1 MNLNQDFQ
9 EFVELFVA
17 HEVEFL
23 IVGGY
28 ALAAH
33 GHPRYTRD
41 LDVWVWIGAENAQ
54 RIITAIGEFGFGELG
69 LTAADFQEPD
79 VMVQL
84 GREPQRIDILT
95 FASGLHFAD
104 ASKNWN
110 DSEHWWITNLLLGDI
125 IVPYMGWAQAWS
137 EPCEKKEVLEATDQ
151 FILSLS
157 NEEKELLKSAAN
169 AEQRTK
175 EQQLLITSAAN
186 NINDNRKAYRDSLN
200 NAIDQGLKQWE
211 IDSTGLANQHINDK
225 DEWNRT
231 MIEMLYSGGAELE
244 KTTGV
249 KIKDQ

>member
-33 GHPRYTRD
+33 GHPRYTKD
-41 LDVWVWIGAENAQ
+41 LDVWVWIRAENAQ
-54 RIITAIGEFGFGELG
+54 RIITAIEEFGFGELG

-104 ASKNWN
+104 AYKNRVN
-110 DSEHWWITNLLLGDI
+110 ITIGNVQVPFISVDDLRRNKLATGRTRDI
-125 IVPYMGWAQAWS
+125 A
-137 EPCEKKEVLEATDQ
+137 D
-151 FILSLS
+151 
-157 NEEKELLKSAAN
+157 AADLPR
-169 AEQRTK
+169 A
-175 EQQLLITSAAN
+175 
-186 NINDNRKAYRDSLN
+186 D
-200 NAIDQGLKQWE
+200 
-211 IDSTGLANQHINDK
+211 
-225 DEWNRT
+225 
-231 MIEMLYSGGAELE
+231 
-244 KTTGV
+244 
-249 KIKDQ
+249 